1 MTTPLLELRDLRKR
15 YNIGQPNEAEVLRG
29 VSLTLQAIAYGT
41 ATWLALGTRRR

>member
-1 MTTPLLELRDLRKR
+1 MAIPRGDAVDLAADRR
-15 YNIGQPNEAEVLRG
+15 PVPSPAGAI

>member
-1 MTTPLLELRDLRKR
+1 MAIPRGDAVDLAADRR
-15 YNIGQPNEAEVLRG
+15 ARALACGAI